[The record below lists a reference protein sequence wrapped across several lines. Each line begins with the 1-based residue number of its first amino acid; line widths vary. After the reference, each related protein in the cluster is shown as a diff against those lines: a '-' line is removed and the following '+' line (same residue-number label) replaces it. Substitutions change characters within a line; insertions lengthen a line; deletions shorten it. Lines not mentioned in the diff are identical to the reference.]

1 MPTFITHTLCLWLLT
16 ASALSA
22 QVATIKVRIEGA
34 PKGTLVAIKEHVE
47 PIEWTVNVVD
57 STTFDGSSDAVL
69 RIDSARSIA
78 YWINIGKHRIPLFVQ
93 PGTTLTIRGRWTDLD
108 TLLQF
113 EGDNAAGNRFLWHNS
128 RTAHA
133 ALMKLTRNTLDVA
146 PFKTLVD
153 SLRDVSWQQYVDADT
168 TQMPPIF
175 REWARRIMMWD
186 HVRALGYFRTWYDA
200 KKNVSFSQAMPDE
213 FVDEIRS
220 LNVKD
225 TLFAE
230 DYGKVA
236 AIRTFLDSYIPM
248 SGSVQ
253 YNDAS
258 NIIDRLVGPDMEIQ
272 LAKSMLRY
280 TIPNTQTQD
289 REESAM
295 ETYRHHCQNPRYREI
310 VERAY
315 ARARLLR
322 PGSPAPSITATDN
335 SGKEHGLAE
344 LTGTYAYILFSKPK
358 CEMCQEQIAACKELR
373 AALGDVVKVVVIS
386 TQGED
391 GTSKS
396 AEIDPSTYDHHWFAN
411 AQQSAT
417 IERTFV
423 RRGVFQTLLLDQDG
437 KIITTSILAA
447 DVERTIRSRQR

>member
-1 MPTFITHTLCLWLLT
+1 
-16 ASALSA
+16 
-22 QVATIKVRIEGA
+22 
-34 PKGTLVAIKEHVE
+34 
-47 PIEWTVNVVD
+47 
-57 STTFDGSSDAVL
+57 
-69 RIDSARSIA
+69 
-78 YWINIGKHRIPLFVQ
+78 
-93 PGTTLTIRGRWTDLD
+93 
-108 TLLQF
+108 
-113 EGDNAAGNRFLWHNS
+113 
-128 RTAHA
+128 
-133 ALMKLTRNTLDVA
+133 MKLTRNTLDVA

-272 LAKSMLRY
+272 LTKAMMRSALQ
-280 TIPNTQTQD
+280 NTQTQD

-295 ETYRHHCQNPRYREI
+295 EMYRQHCRNTRYRDI
-310 VERAY
+310 VEREYAV
-315 ARARLLR
+315 ARALR
-322 PGSPAPSITATDN
+322 PGSPAPSITAVDSSGKVHDLTELKGSFAYVLITEPECDRCRQELEVCKKMRADKATSFVKVIVISTNGNDGKSQPIKIDPNSYDHLWFADAQQTNVIERVFDKKRSYHSLLLDN
-335 SGKEHGLAE
+335 SGKIIVAYCLAGGVE
-344 LTGTYAYILFSKPK
+344 S
-358 CEMCQEQIAACKELR
+358 
-373 AALGDVVKVVVIS
+373 
-386 TQGED
+386 
-391 GTSKS
+391 
-396 AEIDPSTYDHHWFAN
+396 
-411 AQQSAT
+411 
-417 IERTFV
+417 FV
-423 RRGVFQTLLLDQDG
+423 RSQ
-437 KIITTSILAA
+437 
-447 DVERTIRSRQR
+447 QR